1 MQLGFFAAGRFARR
15 LAPIGLEPRQFG
27 LLRAIAAAGGQS
39 QQALAAA
46 VGIHPSK
53 IVALVDDLEQAG
65 FVDRTRSS
73 DDRRTNAV
81 SLTPAGRDA
90 LARAKAIS
98 EAHADD
104 VLSPLDAAERAELT
118 RLLNRLADAHDLGRF
133 TMPRPAR

>member
-27 LLRAIAAAGGQS
+27 LLRAIAAADGPS

-53 IVALVDDLEQAG
+53 IVALVDDLQHEG

-81 SLTPAGRDA
+81 SLTASGQEA
-90 LARAKAIS
+90 LARATVIS
-98 EAHADD
+98 EEHADD
-104 VLSPLDAAERAELT
+104 VLAPLDTGERAELT